1 MMHEW
6 ITLETQ
12 CCSPL
17 CSISNQFE
25 FSDCPKIHLGCD
37 MPMWHAAGVSI
48 FSQYCQYCDMQQVWV
63 FSKTK
68 LNGESSP
75 TCGGLTKAV
84 AAMFTILTF
93 GLCVLLFCQYPQ
105 YLHSECVTIW
115 PIFIFRVCYYQARQT
130 MVHCCNALECLL
142 SDGVRCSCSHF
153 PLISSSGN
161 CFIPSAMPGL
171 FGLVR
176 LLLWTSQWMRDDNWL
191 RGELGQTCSAD
202 RVSLCGRR

>member
-1 MMHEW
+1 MHVG

-25 FSDCPKIHLGCD
+25 FSDCSKIHLGCD
-37 MPMWHAAGVSI
+37 MPLWHAAGVSI

-84 AAMFTILTF
+84 AAMLQYLHLDCVCYYSANIHNIYIQN
-93 GLCVLLFCQYPQ
+93 VLLFSQYHNIYIQNVLLSGHSGIQSVFQFSQ
-105 YLHSECVTIW
+105 YLHSECVTIR
-115 PIFIFRVCYYQARQT
+115 PISTIFI
-130 MVHCCNALECLL
+130 
-142 SDGVRCSCSHF
+142 
-153 PLISSSGN
+153 
-161 CFIPSAMPGL
+161 L
-171 FGLVR
+171 FV
-176 LLLWTSQWMRDDNWL
+176 Q
-191 RGELGQTCSAD
+191 
-202 RVSLCGRR
+202 